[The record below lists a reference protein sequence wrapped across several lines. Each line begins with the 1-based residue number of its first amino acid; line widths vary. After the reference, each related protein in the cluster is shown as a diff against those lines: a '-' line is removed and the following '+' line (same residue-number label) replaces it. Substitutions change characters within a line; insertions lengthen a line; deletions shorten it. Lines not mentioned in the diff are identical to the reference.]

1 MSQVFSH
8 SAGLVRFDRVGDCW
22 QPRAYPHTTT
32 TSQMLADQNA
42 RRRRRQGIGQAIAT
56 TLLCIL
62 MIAATVTIICLAK
75 MI

>member
-1 MSQVFSH
+1 
-8 SAGLVRFDRVGDCW
+8 
-22 QPRAYPHTTT
+22 
-32 TSQMLADQNA
+32 MLADQNA